1 MTSANYAR
9 HFDRSEAEG
18 EISLC
23 LYEFDLRKLRG
34 LFQRALDEGQAT
46 LGLLAQQFFAIVA
59 LALHA
64 VKFIRNRQR
73 RQHRNFLR
81 VHGFRRVRDRLYF
94 FVDVLRESLH
104 VLRIQ
109 LSLDGVHLPENLNF
123 YRPAH
128 GVSARPYRH
137 NTTFAPGI
145 NPARPRAP
153 LVRSPIYISRAVRY
167 RVKSSLLVSPARAM
181 RIHLLA
187 QGAPHGHQASFQE
200 IRRCAATPYPDRAT
214 PSAGGATDCRGSSA
228 PAHVPRWAAAHCR
241 RSLHRFLGYG
251 METSRAK
258 RDCHEHEFVFRL
270 HSYERA
276 DEPARRIQRPRKKYR
291 PWQTHRHRDAR
302 FTRSKFLRA
311 GHRDSTVI
319 AAGNRRQE
327 SSGAYCQFT
336 LFFLSS
342 TRRAG
347 GAGRQRFLPG
357 VLRLSRLHQRQHF
370 LCGHAL
376 PRMFRVHRRP

>member
-128 GVSARPYRH
+128 GVSTRPYRH

-145 NPARPRAP
+145 NPARLRAP
-153 LVRSPIYISRAVRY
+153 LVRSPIYNLRAVRY
-167 RVKSSLLVSPARAM
+167 RVSSSLLVFQVRVL
-181 RIHLLA
+181 RTHLLT
-187 QGAPHGHQASFQE
+187 QGALHGHQASFEE
-200 IRRCAATPYPDRAT
+200 IRRRAATPYPGRAT
-214 PSAGGATDCRGSSA
+214 PSPGGATDRGGSRS
-228 PAHVPRWAAAHCR
+228 PTYLPRRAAAHCR
-241 RSLHRFLGYG
+241 RSLHRFLGCG
-251 METSRAK
+251 METSGAE
-258 RDCHEHEFVFRL
+258 RDCHEH
-270 HSYERA
+270 
-276 DEPARRIQRPRKKYR
+276 
-291 PWQTHRHRDAR
+291 
-302 FTRSKFLRA
+302 
-311 GHRDSTVI
+311 
-319 AAGNRRQE
+319 
-327 SSGAYCQFT
+327 
-336 LFFLSS
+336 
-342 TRRAG
+342 
-347 GAGRQRFLPG
+347 
-357 VLRLSRLHQRQHF
+357 
-370 LCGHAL
+370 
-376 PRMFRVHRRP
+376 

>member
-1 MTSANYAR
+1 MLSANYAR

-23 LYEFDLRKLRG
+23 LYGFDLRKLRS
-34 LFQRALDEGQAT
+34 LFKRALDERQAT
-46 LGLLAQQFFAIVA
+46 LRLLAQQFFAIVA

-81 VHGFRRVRDRLYF
+81 VHGFRRVRDRLHF
-94 FVDVLRESLH
+94 FVDVLCESLH
-104 VLRIQ
+104 ILRIQ

-153 LVRSPIYISRAVRY
+153 LMRSPIYNLRAVRY
-167 RVKSSLLVSPARAM
+167 CVSSSLLIFQVRVL
-181 RIHLLA
+181 RTHLLT

-200 IRRCAATPYPDRAT
+200 IRRCAATSYPSRAT
-214 PSAGGATDCRGSSA
+214 PSPGGATDRSGSHA
-228 PAHVPRWAAAHCR
+228 PAYLPRWAAAHCR
-241 RSLHRFLGYG
+241 RSLHRFLGRG

-270 HSYERA
+270 HSHQHA
-276 DEPARRIQRPRKKYR
+276 DGPTRGIQRPRRKYR

-302 FTRSKFLRA
+302 FTRAKFLRA
-311 GHRDSTVI
+311 GQRDSTVI
-319 AAGNRRQE
+319 AA
-327 SSGAYCQFT
+327 
-336 LFFLSS
+336 
-342 TRRAG
+342 
-347 GAGRQRFLPG
+347 
-357 VLRLSRLHQRQHF
+357 
-370 LCGHAL
+370 
-376 PRMFRVHRRP
+376 